1 MTLPA
6 GIETRTARI
15 RVPLDTLGQAAKFY
29 SGSIRPNRALIWAA
43 TGDLIWAVGAEL
55 PDPEDGY
62 IAIEVPVV
70 DQAGFVTP
78 AGDPITGWSYFVTV
92 TGTWPGTSRTTSRT
106 FQVVEA
112 SPGVVDV
119 DLLPDSSAS
128 PPVVE
133 PDPYVQSFA
142 GHTGTVTAEQVY
154 GALTP
159 PLLDDV
165 TPIVQALVPGEVAD
179 AVDGHVPGSS
189 LAYAVRNSSLT
200 TTEVFPAVAAIASL
214 ALTVTGAGRPVEV
227 EFYVPEIY
235 HSVVNARP
243 GIGIAYQRD
252 SIYVGTLRSVSKRS
266 YSTTEGDQL
275 FVKSQIVLDDGI
287 DYFFYPVF
295 GAFSA
300 GTTSLKVSGA
310 TGGPV
315 MTMSVVSR

>member
-1 MTLPA
+1 M
-6 GIETRTARI
+6 
-15 RVPLDTLGQAAKFY
+15 
-29 SGSIRPNRALIWAA
+29 
-43 TGDLIWAVGAEL
+43 
-55 PDPEDGY
+55 
-62 IAIEVPVV
+62 
-70 DQAGFVTP
+70 
-78 AGDPITGWSYFVTV
+78 
-92 TGTWPGTSRTTSRT
+92 
-106 FQVVEA
+106 
-112 SPGVVDV
+112 
-119 DLLPDSSAS
+119 
-128 PPVVE
+128 
-133 PDPYVQSFA
+133 
-142 GHTGTVTAEQVY
+142 
-154 GALTP
+154 
-159 PLLDDV
+159 
-165 TPIVQALVPGEVAD
+165 
-179 AVDGHVPGSS
+179 PGSS